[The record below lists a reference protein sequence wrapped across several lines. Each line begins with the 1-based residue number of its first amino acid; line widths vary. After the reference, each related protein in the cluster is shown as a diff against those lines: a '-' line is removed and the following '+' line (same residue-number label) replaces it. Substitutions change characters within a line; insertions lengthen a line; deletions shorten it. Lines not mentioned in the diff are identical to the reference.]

1 MPSGGDGRCVR
12 GDALSRLDSIAPTPP
27 RTLWEL
33 FLGFLSIGARSFGGV
48 LPAAHS
54 IMVEKRRWLT
64 PADFTEGCAVCP
76 ILPGPNI
83 GNAAI
88 VLGQRW
94 VGLRGAIVAV
104 LGLFAPADLWVL
116 TLRGLFTRR

>member
-1 MPSGGDGRCVR
+1 M
-12 GDALSRLDSIAPTPP
+12 SRLDSIAPTPP

-64 PADFTEGCAVCP
+64 PGSASRRAPQVSMMQSTDARHLHT
-76 ILPGPNI
+76 LPWL
-83 GNAAI
+83 GNC
-88 VLGQRW
+88 
-94 VGLRGAIVAV
+94 
-104 LGLFAPADLWVL
+104 
-116 TLRGLFTRR
+116 TLRARVRL

>member
-1 MPSGGDGRCVR
+1 MRSGGDGRCVR

-33 FLGFLSIGARSFGGV
+33 FLGFLSIGARSFGRV
-48 LPAAHS
+48 LPAAHL

-64 PADFTEGCAVCP
+64 PADFTEVCALCQ

-83 GNAAI
+83 GNTAI
-88 VLGQRW
+88 VLGKHW
-94 VGLRGAIVAV
+94 LGLRGANVAL
-104 LGLFAPADLWVL
+104 LGLCALHSRWVRSL
-116 TLRGLFTRR
+116 AL

>member
-1 MPSGGDGRCVR
+1 M
-12 GDALSRLDSIAPTPP
+12 SRLDSMDPAPP

-33 FLGFLSIGARSFGGV
+33 FRGFLSIGARSFGGV

-64 PADFTEGCAVCP
+64 PADFTEVCALCQ

-83 GNAAI
+83 GNTAI
-88 VLGQRW
+88 VLGKRW
-94 VGLRGAIVAV
+94 FGLRGAIVAF
-104 LGLFAPADLWVL
+104 LGLFALPYLWVL
-116 TLRGLFTRR
+116 TGSHARSCRPS